1 MAERV
6 WSMCSRSSRIQAG
19 FTLIEIVTTIIV
31 VAVAAAALL
40 GVFGGL
46 IQSSADPAIQ
56 QQAVTIAESYM
67 EEIRSKAFD
76 DPDGAE
82 NGLGSAEEGT
92 GNRAIF
98 DDVQDYNDLGT
109 TEVRSQTN
117 TPITEL
123 AAYSVTVVV
132 DDPGLNGIPAADALR
147 IRVTVD
153 HPAIDALSLVGY
165 RTDY

>member
-1 MAERV
+1 M
-6 WSMCSRSSRIQAG
+6 SSKPSRGQQG
-19 FTLIEIVTTIIV
+19 FTLIEIVTTIVV

-56 QQAVTIAESYM
+56 QQAVTIAESYL
-67 EEIRSKAFD
+67 EEIRAKAFA
-76 DPDGAE
+76 DPDGGE
-82 NGLGSAEEGT
+82 LGLGSAEEGT
-92 GNRAIF
+92 GNRGLF
-98 DDVQDYNDLGT
+98 DDVRDYSDLGT
-109 TEVRSQTN
+109 TEVRNQTN

-123 AAYSVTVVV
+123 SAYSVTVAI
-132 DDPGLNGIPAADALR
+132 DAPGLDGIPASDALR

-165 RTDY
+165 RADY